1 MIFYFIT
8 FGFVCDSIILLSKFV
23 TNIAFTD
30 YSAFLFQ
37 KSVTSHHFYG
47 LSHGFLLKIRNIPAM
62 LYNAIEYTTTVL
74 SHAMSYVIMSVN
86 ELLSQLIFSDLHSK
100 IKESISRSRITTQHN
115 IIQSER

>member
-8 FGFVCDSIILLSKFV
+8 FGFVCDSITLLSKFV

-62 LYNAIEYTTTVL
+62 LYNAIE
-74 SHAMSYVIMSVN
+74 SHNNCLVTCNVICYNVC
-86 ELLSQLIFSDLHSK
+86 Q
-100 IKESISRSRITTQHN
+100 
-115 IIQSER
+115 

>member
-62 LYNAIEYTTTVL
+62 LYNAIELHNNCLVTCN
-74 SHAMSYVIMSVN
+74 VICYNVC
-86 ELLSQLIFSDLHSK
+86 Q
-100 IKESISRSRITTQHN
+100 
-115 IIQSER
+115 

>member
-47 LSHGFLLKIRNIPAM
+47 LSHGFLLENP
-62 LYNAIEYTTTVL
+62 
-74 SHAMSYVIMSVN
+74 
-86 ELLSQLIFSDLHSK
+86 
-100 IKESISRSRITTQHN
+100 
-115 IIQSER
+115 

>member
-8 FGFVCDSIILLSKFV
+8 FGFVCDSITLLSKFV

-47 LSHGFLLKIRNIPAM
+47 LSHGFLLENP
-62 LYNAIEYTTTVL
+62 
-74 SHAMSYVIMSVN
+74 
-86 ELLSQLIFSDLHSK
+86 
-100 IKESISRSRITTQHN
+100 
-115 IIQSER
+115 